1 MNIACNSAVVFVAAE
16 AAPPHYT
23 QLHTTAT
30 GAVTSSFRPSFV
42 RRILLPDYGKMTLAL
57 PGAAP
62 VTHSLTHPPSLPV
75 SPSVSQSVSQSVSKS
90 VCLRACAWFPSR
102 WRWQWRRHT
111 AAPCACTTYTHL
123 RHDDDPSAEFVA
135 ALPSPFSFNIIPS
148 ALFLTRQLII
158 HFPDKFTI
166 RSRTS
171 IH

>member
-75 SPSVSQSVSQSVSKS
+75 SPSVSQSVSQSVSLQ
-90 VCLRACAWFPSR
+90 VCLSACVCVVSKPLALAVEAAHGGALCMYYVHPLTA
-102 WRWQWRRHT
+102 RRRSVRRVCGCSSFSIFIQHYSLRPFFDT
-111 AAPCACTTYTHL
+111 ATDY
-123 RHDDDPSAEFVA
+123 
-135 ALPSPFSFNIIPS
+135 PFS
-148 ALFLTRQLII
+148 R
-158 HFPDKFTI
+158 
-166 RSRTS
+166 
-171 IH
+171 